1 MVDTIDLALTWE
13 STIQGY
19 SIALLV
25 SACVDFTYITIL
37 FKWRAMLTIGTIHVD
52 ILCAGIAKTTE

>member
-1 MVDTIDLALTWE
+1 MTMHQIQTINNPSLKKHRFHFLVDTIDLALTRE

-25 SACVDFTYITIL
+25 SACVNLTHITIL
-37 FKWRAMLTIGTIHVD
+37 FK
-52 ILCAGIAKTTE
+52 